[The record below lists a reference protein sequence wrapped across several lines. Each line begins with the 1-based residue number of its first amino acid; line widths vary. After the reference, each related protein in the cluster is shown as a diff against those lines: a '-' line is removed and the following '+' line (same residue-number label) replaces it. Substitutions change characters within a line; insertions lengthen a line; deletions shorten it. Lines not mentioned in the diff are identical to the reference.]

1 MASAA
6 PPALTG
12 DHCLNT
18 GGGIVALLH
27 LLSILPVALTGVTG
41 TLAGMLTDVSG
52 IVTGVSGILTGI
64 TGILLLAV
72 LAIVGVVGTVGT
84 VGTVATVGTVGA
96 NLVLSC
102 ASTVE
107 CGAVLLLLP
116 CSVTLLLPLQPHWC
130 RAMEVFILLPLLL
143 FCSIS
148 PWVAR
153 PSLSSGLLE

>member
-1 MASAA
+1 MAFTAL
-6 PPALTG
+6 PALTG

-27 LLSILPVALTGVTG
+27 LLFILPVAL
-41 TLAGMLTDVSG
+41 LGMLTG
-52 IVTGVSGILTGI
+52 MLPGVSGILTGVTGI
-64 TGILLLAV
+64 HTGVTGILLLAV